1 SLFFVEHV
9 ADYAGDEAVLPAMF
23 DELFR
28 EEWLRAGYPENEMPD
43 AAELRVAY
51 FPSTK
56 TGILKDTSGRA
67 SDAELEARAYQE
79 IIANK
84 ELILDRANP
93 RAFIFSHSALKEG
106 WDN

>member
-1 SLFFVEHV
+1 
-9 ADYAGDEAVLPAMF
+9 
-23 DELFR
+23 
-28 EEWLRAGYPENEMPD
+28 
-43 AAELRVAY
+43 
-51 FPSTK
+51 
-56 TGILKDTSGRA
+56 ILKDTSGRA

-106 WDN
+106 WDNPNVFQVGSLRHTRSELERHQQIGRGLRLPVDQCDHRVMDPAINR